1 MKKIIDNIISRE
13 LSLKNIK
20 VTEVIE
26 KSNSEDNTF
35 NMKAKYKIV
44 ENNNGEVNIR
54 LNIISGFEPEIIFNS
69 EIDFNLY
76 VKFEKDVED
85 KDISDNI
92 GDLINQVGSEV
103 SALLAQITRSM
114 IGTAIIVPPM
124 ISKITKSKEK

>member
-20 VTEVIE
+20 VREVIE
-26 KSNSEDNTF
+26 RSDSEDNTF

-54 LNIISGFEPEIIFNS
+54 INIISGFEPEIMFNS
-69 EIDFNLY
+69 EMDFNLY
-76 VKFEKDVED
+76 IKFEKDVKD

-92 GDLINQVGSEV
+92 EDLIHQVGSEV
-103 SALLAQITRSM
+103 SALLAQIVKSM
-114 IGTAIIVPPM
+114 IGSAIIVPPV
-124 ISKITKSKEK
+124 ISKITQSNEK